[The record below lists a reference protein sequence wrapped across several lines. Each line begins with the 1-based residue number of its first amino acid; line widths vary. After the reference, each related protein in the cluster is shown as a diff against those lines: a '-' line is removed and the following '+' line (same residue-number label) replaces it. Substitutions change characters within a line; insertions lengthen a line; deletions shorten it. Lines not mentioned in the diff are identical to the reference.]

1 MKMLKFTWA
10 LITAVTALPNF
21 RSSDFAPLLSS
32 QTSEIIQDQF
42 MVILKEDLPEE
53 KVIQHY
59 LWLNLLSAPLTAD
72 FSAQSHPHK
81 KKGRGIHHVFEID
94 SHRGYVGT
102 FHDDELDEIRRS
114 PEVAYVER
122 DSVVYALNP
131 EVERD
136 APWGLARVSH
146 REHPSK
152 VEEHHYT
159 YQADV
164 GDGVTIYIVDTGVN
178 IDHEDFEGRAIWGA
192 TIPEGDADIDGNG
205 HGTHCAGTSAGKT
218 YGIAKKAK
226 VVAVKV
232 LRSNGSGSMSD
243 VVKGIEW
250 VSKHHKQLVE
260 EYNAKVAAGEQPK
273 KIKSVANMS
282 LGGGKS
288 RALDMAVN
296 AAVAAGVHFAVAAG
310 NDDRDA
316 CNYSPAGA
324 DKAITVGAT
333 TIEDDRAWFSNYG
346 KCVDIFAPG
355 HEILS
360 TWIGSKVATNT
371 ISGTSMASPH
381 IAGIIASYL
390 SRPDWE
396 SLSPAALKKKLL
408 ETATPKLIK
417 MGVIPPFGSG
427 RQTPNLLVY
436 TSPPEHKDESFS
448 FDL

>member
-1 MKMLKFTWA
+1 MK
-10 LITAVTALPNF
+10 AVTIFLALLAAAASAPNF
-21 RSSDFAPLLSS
+21 RSTNFAPLLSS
-32 QTSEIIQDQF
+32 ETAEVIQDQAEF
-42 MVILKEDLPEE
+42 
-53 KVIQHY
+53 
-59 LWLNLLSAPLTAD
+59 TT
-72 FSAQSHPHK
+72 QSHPHK
-81 KKGRGIHHVFEID
+81 RAGHGIHHVFEIE
-94 SHRGYVGT
+94 SHRGYIGT
-102 FHDDELDEIRRS
+102 FHPHELDEIRQS

-122 DSVVYALNP
+122 DSMVYALKP
-131 EVERD
+131 EVESEVERD
-136 APWGLARVSH
+136 APWGLSRVSH
-146 REHPSK
+146 REHPDR
-152 VEEHHYT
+152 VEAHHYP
-159 YQADV
+159 YQSDA
-164 GDGVTIYIVDTGVN
+164 GEGVTIYIVDTGVN
-178 IDHEDFEGRAIWGA
+178 IEHQDFEGRASWYVINFFIMLVTYVYRGA
-192 TIPEGDADIDGNG
+192 TIPQGDADVDGNG

-232 LRSNGSGSMSD
+232 LRSNGSGTMSD

-260 EYNAKVAAGEQPK
+260 EYNTKVAAGEKPK
-273 KIKSVANMS
+273 KVKSAANMS

-296 AAVAAGVHFAVAAG
+296 AAVASGVHFAVAAG

-333 TIEDDRAWFSNYG
+333 TIDDDRAWFSNYG

-360 TWIGSKVATNT
+360 AWIGSKVATNT

-390 SRPDWE
+390 SRPEWE
-396 SLSPAALKKKLL
+396 SLSPADFKKKLL
-408 ETATPKLIK
+408 ENGTKNLIK
-417 MGVIPPFGSG
+417 MGIIPPWGSG
-427 RQTPNLLVY
+427 KLTPNLLVY
-436 TSPPEHKDESFS
+436 TNPPEHKDKEDDDFII
-448 FDL
+448 DL